1 MSDPYLGEIR
11 MFGGNYAPE
20 GWAFCNGQLLNIQ
33 GNEALYSLIGVTYG
47 GDGSTNFALPDLRG
61 RLPIHKGQNPTTG
74 TTYVMGQKAGTE
86 TVTLTEA
93 QLPAHTHTAMGR
105 TENGTQE
112 GPANAIWAAPYDA
125 AQQPPARP
133 QYLPNTTAN
142 LQMNAAN
149 IAAAGGGQPHGNVM
163 PYFPLS
169 FIIALQ
175 GYYPTQ
181 N

>member
-20 GWAFCNGQLLNIQ
+20 GWALCNGQLLNIQ

-93 QLPAHTHTAMGR
+93 QLPTHTHAACAR
-105 TENGTQE
+105 SENGTQA
-112 GPANAIWAAPYDA
+112 GPANGIWAD
-125 AQQPPARP
+125 PADKL
-133 QYLPNTTAN
+133 QYLPATTADK
-142 LQMNAAN
+142 QMNAAN
-149 IAAAGGGQPHGNVM
+149 IVAAGGGQPHGNVM